1 MEFIIQNTGIMIIA
15 LIVVATISLG
25 VGMYAIRELK
35 RVRRMFR
42 VFMTGSDSKNLEEC
56 LLEMAQRVKGLEED
70 RSIQGKHQREL
81 ERKLSNAVQRIGMV
95 RFNAFSDAGGELSFA
110 LAMLDAEGNGIVV
123 SSIYGRA
130 EARVYGK
137 SVIRGKASMHLS
149 SEEEDAIVQAMQGNK
164 M

>member
-1 MEFIIQNTGIMIIA
+1 MEFIIHNTGSVLIA
-15 LIVVATISLG
+15 LIVLAAISLG
-25 VGMYAIRELK
+25 VGIYAIRELK

-56 LLEMAQRVKGLEED
+56 LLEMSQRVTGLEED
-70 RSIQGKHQREL
+70 RSIQGKHLREL
-81 ERKLSNAVQRIGMV
+81 ERKLSYAVQRIGMV

-110 LAMLDAEGNGIVV
+110 VALLDAEGNGIVV

-137 SVIRGKASMHLS
+137 SVIRGRASMHLS
-149 SEEEDAIVQAMQGNK
+149 SEEEDAIVRAMHNNK

>member
-1 MEFIIQNTGIMIIA
+1 MEFIVQNTGNVLIA
-15 LIVVATISLG
+15 LMVLSAVALG
-25 VGMYAIRELK
+25 AAFYAIRELK

-42 VFMTGSDSKNLEEC
+42 VFMTGSDSKNLEEG
-56 LLEMAQRVKGLEED
+56 LLEMAQRVTGLEED
-70 RSIQGKHQREL
+70 RSIQGKNIREL
-81 ERKLSNAVQRIGMV
+81 DRKLSHAVQRVGMV

-110 LAMLDAEGNGIVV
+110 VAMLDSEGNGIVI

-137 SVIRGKASMHLS
+137 SVIRGKASMNLS
-149 SEEEDAIVQAMQGNK
+149 AEEESAIAQAMQGNK